1 MSLALAPRPNKPR
14 GSRYDDV
21 STRRAASARQSAW
34 RARRRAL
41 QACYVVTV
49 DGAVLNMLERL
60 GWMQGRPVTD
70 RRAVSAALAELLA
83 DAAQQ
88 K

>member
-1 MSLALAPRPNKPR
+1 
-14 GSRYDDV
+14 
-21 STRRAASARQSAW
+21 
-34 RARRRAL
+34 L